1 MTLHAGRITCLLG
14 PSGSGKSTLLRLI
27 AGLEDVDAGE
37 ILGRGDVISRAG
49 FTLPP
54 ERRDIGLVFQDLALF
69 PHLTAAQNIGF
80 GLKSLPPATQ
90 RERVSTLLEQFRLV
104 HRANAYPHTL
114 SGGEQQRVAIARALA
129 RQPVAVLLDEPFSG
143 LDGRLKEDVRGSVID
158 GLRRAGAAAMIV
170 THDPE
175 EALLVADELVLMAE
189 GRVLQTGSPGECYLR
204 PASLGAARLLGEAVA
219 LDAVIAG
226 GMIES
231 AFGRFAAA
239 GHPDGAVQLL
249 LRPESF
255 QLDPS
260 GAAVRVLGSRF
271 AGAFWELS
279 VARDGAPTKVRL
291 AEAPPVSE
299 KLNLAVRPDRAHI
312 VPRAG

>member
-1 MTLHAGRITCLLG
+1 MSLHAGRIACLLG
-14 PSGSGKSTLLRLI
+14 PSGGGKSTLLRLI
-27 AGLEDVDAGE
+27 AGLESVDAGE
-37 ILGRGDVISRAG
+37 IVSGGSVISRAG

-80 GLKSLPPATQ
+80 GLKALSSDAR
-90 RERVSTLLEQFRLV
+90 RERVALLLEQFRLAP
-104 HRANAYPHTL
+104 RANAYPHTL

-143 LDGRLKEDVRGSVID
+143 LDGRLKEEVRGSVVD

-189 GRVLQTGSPGECYLR
+189 GRVLQTGSPDECYLR
-204 PASLGAARLLGEAVA
+204 PASLGAARLLGEAIAV
-219 LDAVIAG
+219 DAAVRDG
-226 GMIES
+226 VVES
-231 AFGRFAAA
+231 AFGRFAAPA
-239 GHPDGAVQLL
+239 RPDGAACLL

-255 QLDPS
+255 RLDPS
-260 GAAVRVLGSRF
+260 GAPVRVLANRF
-271 AGAFWELS
+271 AGAFWELT
-279 VARDGAPTKVRL
+279 VALDDLRMKVKL
-291 AEAPPVSE
+291 AEAPPDGE
-299 KLNLAVRPDRAHI
+299 KLTLAVRPDRAH
-312 VPRAG
+312 VAPRAR